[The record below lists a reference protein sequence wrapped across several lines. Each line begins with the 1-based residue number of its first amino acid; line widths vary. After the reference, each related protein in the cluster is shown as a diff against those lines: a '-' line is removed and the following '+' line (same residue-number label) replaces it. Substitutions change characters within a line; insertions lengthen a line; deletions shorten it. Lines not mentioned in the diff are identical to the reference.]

1 MTISTKT
8 EPISTTITIPRH
20 ADESARAYAARVAY
34 VTMGPQRSLDAVAQK
49 SAKSLPLMKRWS
61 VAHDWQ
67 ATARAWDDQQAAA
80 IAAEAAAAY
89 RADLEEHR
97 KRYQQS
103 GKALHGVAVEML
115 TQLRQ
120 SARTIEYTPAAL
132 ATISRALT
140 VAADLEAHALRLG
153 ELLPKLSGDGDAEL

>member
-1 MTISTKT
+1 MN
-8 EPISTTITIPRH
+8 PTITIPRH

-34 VTMGPQRSLDAVAQK
+34 VTMGPQRSIDKVASEQK
-49 SAKSLPLMKRWS
+49 RGKSGATRNTVLMEWSRRYGWVESARQYDEQ
-61 VAHDWQ
+61 VAYLTIQ
-67 ATARAWDDQQAAA
+67 
-80 IAAEAAAAY
+80 EAAAAY